1 MSNTQRVTV
10 ELKNGKFRLAEGLK
24 ADDLN
29 PKALILYSAAQCAGL
44 TIMGMLRKDNVIPKR
59 FEISVEG
66 VLDTPTLAAESR
78 YRSFNI
84 AYGSE
89 CKSLADQNTVSY
101 AVREAQENR
110 CGVVAMLKMIAPVAH
125 EISIVSSESVNV

>member
-10 ELKNGKFRLAEGLK
+10 ELKNGKFRLADGQN
-24 ADDLN
+24 ANDLN

-44 TIMGMLRKDNVIPKR
+44 TIMSILRKDNVIPKKL
-59 FEISVEG
+59 EIVAEG

-84 AYGSE
+84 AYGVE
-89 CKSLADQNTVSY
+89 CKSLADQNTVSC
-101 AVREAQENR
+101 AVREAQDSK

>member
-10 ELKNGKFRLAEGLK
+10 ELKNGKFRLTGGQKVE
-24 ADDLN
+24 DLN
-29 PKALILYSAAQCAGL
+29 PKALILYAAAECSGL
-44 TIMGMLRKDNVIPKR
+44 TIMGILHKDNVIPKR
-59 FEISVEG
+59 LEICVEG

-78 YRSFNI
+78 YRSFNVS
-84 AYGSE
+84 YGVE

-101 AVREAQENR
+101 AVRDAQENK
-110 CGVVAMLKMIAPVAH
+110 CGVIAMLRHIAPVAH

>member
-1 MSNTQRVTV
+1 MSNTQKVTA
-10 ELKNGKFRLAEGLK
+10 ELKNGKFRLIDGEK
-24 ADDLN
+24 ADELN

-59 FEISVEG
+59 VEISIEG

-78 YRSFNI
+78 FRSFNVE
-84 AYGSE
+84 YRVE
-89 CKSLADQNTVSY
+89 CKSLADQNTISY
-101 AVREAQENR
+101 AIREAQESR

>member
-10 ELKNGKFRLAEGLK
+10 ELKNGKFCLADGQS
-24 ADDLN
+24 ANDLN

-44 TIMGMLRKDNVIPKR
+44 TIMSILRKDNVIPKR
-59 FEISVEG
+59 LEIVAEG
-66 VLDTPTLAAESR
+66 VLDTPILTAESR

-84 AYGSE
+84 AYGVE

-101 AVREAQENR
+101 AVRETQDSK

>member
-10 ELKNGKFRLAEGLK
+10 ELKNGKFRLADGQN
-24 ADDLN
+24 ANDLN

-44 TIMGMLRKDNVIPKR
+44 TIMSILRKDNVIPKKL
-59 FEISVEG
+59 EIVAEG

-84 AYGSE
+84 AYGVE
-89 CKSLADQNTVSY
+89 CKSLADQNTVSS
-101 AVREAQENR
+101 AVREAQDSK